1 MFLASRAI
9 VAALLAA
16 VTANVKAGDAPH
28 CLSDSVEAHVRQQFA
43 AFGPLSVNHEYFGF
57 IYRLGPSVDSA
68 VVRGSRC
75 VARSCVIDVAAAAAL
90 VPAGAVI
97 LGEWHTHPRNGEAP
111 LSEQD
116 VLGAYR
122 NRNLGCYSAFYSEPD
137 GAIYSWNPRRGM
149 VTTAMASRVRIG
161 NYGVAGESGATIAR
175 N

>member
-1 MFLASRAI
+1 MFPASRAAI
-9 VAALLAA
+9 AALLLA
-16 VTANVKAGDAPH
+16 VCADAPANDAPQ

-43 AFGPLSVNHEYFGF
+43 TFGPLSVNHEYFGF
-57 IYRLGPSVDSA
+57 IYRLGTAVDSA

-75 VARSCVIDVAAAAAL
+75 VARSCVIDVAQAGAL

-97 LGEWHTHPRNGEAP
+97 LGEWHTHPRNGAAR

-122 NRNLGCYSAFYSEPD
+122 NRNLACYSAFYSDPR
-137 GAIYSWNPRRGM
+137 GAIFSWNPRRGM
-149 VTTAMASRVRIG
+149 VTTAMASRVHFG
-161 NYGVAGESGATIAR
+161 DYPATRDNGGTVAR

>member
-1 MFLASRAI
+1 MFLAGRATF
-9 VAALLAA
+9 AALLLA
-16 VTANVKAGDAPH
+16 VTFNVRADDAPS
-28 CLSDSVEAHVRQQFA
+28 CLSDTVEAHVRQQFA
-43 AFGPLSVNHEYFGF
+43 TFGPLSVNHEYFGF
-57 IYRLGPSVDSA
+57 IYRLGASFDSA

-75 VARSCVIDVAAAAAL
+75 VARSCVIDVAQAAAL
-90 VPAGAVI
+90 IPAGAVI
-97 LGEWHTHPRNGEAP
+97 VGEWHTHPRNGEAP
-111 LSEQD
+111 LSEED

-161 NYGVAGESGATIAR
+161 GYAVAGEGGSTVAR

>member
-1 MFLASRAI
+1 MFSASRASL
-9 VAALLAA
+9 AALLLVVSMH
-16 VTANVKAGDAPH
+16 VTANDAPR

-43 AFGPLSVNHEYFGF
+43 TFGPLSVNYEYFGF
-57 IYRLGPSVDSA
+57 IYRLGRTVDSA

-75 VARSCVIDVAAAAAL
+75 VARSCVIDVARAAAMI
-90 VPAGAVI
+90 PAGAVI

-122 NRNLGCYSAFYSEPD
+122 NRNLVCYYAFYSEPD

-149 VTTAMASRVRIG
+149 VTTAMASRVHVG
-161 NYGVAGESGATIAR
+161 NYPRVRGSGGTFAR

>member
-1 MFLASRAI
+1 MFLASRASI
-9 VAALLAA
+9 AVLLATVCVGVNA
-16 VTANVKAGDAPH
+16 SDAPQ
-28 CLSDSVEAHVRQQFA
+28 CRSDSIEAHVRQQFA

-57 IYRLGPSVDSA
+57 IYRLGADLDSA

-75 VARSCVIDVAAAAAL
+75 VARSCVIDVARAGAL

-97 LGEWHTHPRNGEAP
+97 VGEWHTHPRNGEAR

-149 VTTAMASRVRIG
+149 VTTAMASRIHIG
-161 NYGVAGESGATIAR
+161 DYVGARENGSAVAR

>member
-1 MFLASRAI
+1 MFLATRASI
-9 VAALLAA
+9 AALLLAFCA
-16 VTANVKAGDAPH
+16 QAQAGDTLQ

-43 AFGPLSVNHEYFGF
+43 AFGPLSVNYEYFGF
-57 IYRLGPSVDSA
+57 IYRLGATLDSA
-68 VVRGSRC
+68 VARGSRC
-75 VARSCVIDVAAAAAL
+75 VARSCIIDVARAAERI
-90 VPAGAVI
+90 PAGAVI
-97 LGEWHTHPRNGEAP
+97 VGEWHTHPRNGEAR

-161 NYGVAGESGATIAR
+161 NYPAARDDGGTVAR